1 MVVKIDSI
9 QSNKYYRVYNKNNIV
24 KFEFELKDKN
34 KLNYYNILLQE
45 SNFEEFERILSH
57 QFFKY
62 SFEILSTARQPDRI
76 DWLFFQVKPY
86 EYRNSLAF

>member
-9 QSNKYYRVYNKNNIV
+9 QSNKYYRLYNKNNTV

-34 KLNYYNILLQE
+34 RLNYYNILLQE

-57 QFFKY
+57 
-62 SFEILSTARQPDRI
+62 
-76 DWLFFQVKPY
+76 
-86 EYRNSLAF
+86 